1 MKKGW
6 KIALISLGSLLG
18 VVLLVVCI
26 GLYLIFS
33 SKQLTKI
40 VNRLAGDYVLCET
53 KFGEVDLTLFKTFP
67 DAGLK
72 VSDVYVINPMEGAPG
87 GEVVA
92 YVGSLTVGVDVK
104 KFLKEGAVVVH
115 QVLLDEVAANLYI
128 DKDGNSNF
136 DIFPKSEDEDTISTP
151 FSLDSLPEIDLRK
164 VKITNLNA
172 GLLDLKDG
180 LDATVNGM
188 GLEVKG
194 RLQEGLVDADI
205 DLKADIINLQ
215 TTDSIGDTTMS
226 ALAEYLKLAL
236 KAKGNM
242 EQVAGKMKLNLEDG
256 RFMTGGTEMVSDDLY
271 ASRNDLLTLEIPF
284 DANLKDMTVNLG
296 DSRVKLDD
304 YALKL
309 KGDVQLDPMWVDVAV
324 ETDGQWQAAE
334 LLEKLPKEYV
344 TWKKGMDLDAK
355 VALQATAK
363 GSLTDSTMPLIAAQ
377 AQLADG
383 RFFMPSAVPYKVN
396 KINADLAAD
405 LDLSNGGVSSAV
417 VKSLKAHTQG
427 TDVKVIGRVDDL
439 LGDLLID
446 ASLMAALPL
455 EDLIPILNDSSLRE
469 ANGNADVALNAKFRV
484 SDLDPLDLNKLNADA
499 KIVLRRLD
507 VTYDSIHAV
516 APSLNVALQLPATE
530 HKGKM
535 ADVRVAGPKLNLAL
549 GNIDARIDNPYL
561 NIGLNDVTK
570 EQVAAAFDIKI
581 GDAEANIKNSSPNV
595 GEGDLSNAKGEEYMM
610 VSLEGLKLKGSAR
623 LDSTQQNIIRQYNPD
638 VDIDLHGAVL
648 YMPEL
653 PDAVRLSQLAV
664 AYKPDVCNIKSVE
677 VKLAHSDFNLYGDV
691 ENVEGWIDHKKV
703 LKGDLNF
710 TSGYADV
717 DQLLSLISGMGTDAD
732 TLQQMRQ
739 EDNVPSEANP
749 FIVPRDVDITL
760 HTHIKRSVAFGNDL
774 NDVAGAVTVN
784 NGKAVLDQIGF
795 VCKAATMQLTAVYES
810 PRPNN
815 LFVAL
820 DFHLLDILIDELIDM
835 IPTIDTLVP
844 MLSAFQ
850 GNANFHLAAETYLDA
865 RYQPKMSTLLGAAAI
880 SGNDLIVMDNN
891 TIASI
896 AKLMQFKSWK
906 DKDNKIRIDSLDVE
920 LTCFRKVIEV
930 YPFLLNIGKYQICAS
945 GMHSL
950 DNQCGYHVE
959 LLKNPLMAKVGVDIK
974 GDLSSPKISLGQ
986 VKYADYY
993 RPDKQGVVEKQTLE
1007 LKKLVKQALEAKVR

>member
-18 VVLLVVCI
+18 VLLLAVCI
-26 GLYLIFS
+26 ALYVVFNPR
-33 SKQLTKI
+33 QLTKI
-40 VNRLAGDYVLCET
+40 VNRLAADYVMCET

-92 YVGSLTVGVDVK
+92 YVGNLTVGVDVK
-104 KFLKEGAVVVH
+104 KFFKEGTVVVH
-115 QVLLDEVAANLYI
+115 QVLLDEVTANLYI

-136 DIFPKSEDEDTISTP
+136 DIFPKSEDEDTSSAP

-164 VKITNLNA
+164 VKISNLDA
-172 GLLDLKDG
+172 SLLDLKDG
-180 LDATVNGM
+180 LDATLNGV
-188 GLEVKG
+188 GLEVEG
-194 RLQEGLVDADI
+194 RLQEGIVDADI
-205 DLKADIINLQ
+205 DFKGDVVSLQ

-226 ALAEYLKLAL
+226 AQAENLKVAL
-236 KAKGNM
+236 NAKGNM
-242 EQVAGKMKLNLEDG
+242 EQVAGKLKLELNEGL
-256 RFMTGGTEMVSDDLY
+256 FMTGGIQMVSDNLY
-271 ASRNDLLTLEIPF
+271 ESSSDLLTVELPF
-284 DANLKDMTVNLG
+284 DANLKDMTVKLG
-296 DSRVKLDD
+296 DSRLKLDD
-304 YALKL
+304 YALNIS
-309 KGDVQLDPMWVDVAV
+309 GDVRLDPMWVDVAV
-324 ETDGQWQAAE
+324 ETDGEWQAAE
-334 LLEKLPKEYV
+334 LLEKLPKEFI

-355 VALQATAK
+355 VALRATAK
-363 GSLTDSTMPLIAAQ
+363 GSLTDSTMPLISAQ

-383 RFFMPSAVPYKVN
+383 RFYMPTAVPYKVN
-396 KINADLAAD
+396 RINADLVAN
-405 LDLSNGGVSSAV
+405 LDLGNGGVSDAV

-427 TDVKVIGRVDDL
+427 TDIKLSGSIDDL
-439 LGDLLID
+439 LGDMRID
-446 ASLMAALPL
+446 AALKAALPL
-455 EDLIPILNDSSLRE
+455 EDLVPILNDSSLRE
-469 ANGNADVALNAKFRV
+469 AGGDADVDLKARFRL
-484 SDLDPLDLNKLNADA
+484 SDLDPLDLNRLNADA
-499 KIVLRRLD
+499 SIALSKLD
-507 VTYDSIHAV
+507 VVYDSIHAV
-516 APSLNVALQLPATE
+516 APKLDVALRLPATE

-535 ADVRVAGPKLNLAL
+535 ADVKVVGPKLKLAM
-549 GNIDARIDNPYL
+549 GNIDARIDNPDL
-561 NIGLNDVTK
+561 DIGLNDVTR
-570 EQVAAAFDIKI
+570 EQVAAAFDVKI
-581 GDAEANIKNSSPNV
+581 GDAEANIDS
-595 GEGDLSNAKGEEYMM
+595 MM

-664 AYKPDVCNIKSVE
+664 AYRPDICNIRSVE
-677 VKLAHSDFNLYGDV
+677 VKLAHSDFQLYGDV

-703 LKGDLNF
+703 LRGDLNF

-717 DQLLSLISGMGTDAD
+717 DQLLSLISGMGTDPD
-732 TLQQMRQ
+732 TLEQMRQ
-739 EDNVPSEANP
+739 EDNVPADANP
-749 FIVPRDVDITL
+749 FIVPKDVDLTL

-774 NDVAGAVTVN
+774 NDVAGAVTMRG
-784 NGKAVLDQIGF
+784 GKAVLDQIGF

-810 PRPNN
+810 PRPDN
-815 LFVAL
+815 LFVAI

-850 GNANFHLAAETYLDA
+850 GNANFHLAAETYLNA

-880 SGNDLIVMDNN
+880 AGNDLTVLDNN

-896 AKLMQFKSWK
+896 AKIMQFKSWK

-950 DNQCGYHVE
+950 DNQCGYHLE

-1007 LKKLVKQALEAKVR
+1007 LKRLVKQALEAKVR

>member
-18 VVLLVVCI
+18 VVLLVVGI
-26 GLYLIFS
+26 ALYVVFS
-33 SKQLTKI
+33 PRQLTKI
-40 VNRLAGDYVLCET
+40 VNRLAGDYVQCET

-92 YVGSLTVGVDVK
+92 YIGSLTVGVDVK
-104 KFLKEGAVVVH
+104 KFLKEGTVVVH
-115 QVLLDEVAANLYI
+115 QVLLDNVAANLYI
-128 DKDGNSNF
+128 DKEGNSNF
-136 DIFPKSEDEDTISTP
+136 DIFPKSEDEDTTSTP

-164 VKITNLNA
+164 VKITNLDA

-180 LDATVNGM
+180 LDATVNGF

-194 RLQEGLVDADI
+194 RLQEGIVDADI
-205 DLKADIINLQ
+205 DLKTDIINLQ
-215 TTDSIGDTTMS
+215 VTDSVGDTTMS
-226 ALAEYLKLAL
+226 ALAEYLKLTL

-242 EQVAGKMKLNLEDG
+242 DQVAGKMKLNLEDG

-271 ASRNDLLTLEIPF
+271 ASRSELLTVELPF

-296 DSRVKLDD
+296 ESRLKLDD
-304 YALKL
+304 YALNIS
-309 KGDVQLDPMWVDVAV
+309 GDVRLDPMWVDVSV

-334 LLEKLPKEYV
+334 LLEKLPVEYV

-383 RFFMPSAVPYKVN
+383 RFYMPSAVPYKVN

-405 LDLSNGGVSSAV
+405 LDLGRGGVSSAV

-439 LGDLLID
+439 LGDLRID
-446 ASLMAALPL
+446 ASLRAALPL
-455 EDLIPILNDSSLRE
+455 EDLMPILGDSSLRS
-469 ANGNADVALNAKFRV
+469 AGGNADVDLNAKFRV

-499 KIVLRRLD
+499 KIALRRLD
-507 VTYDSIHAV
+507 VVYDSIHAV
-516 APSLNVALQLPATE
+516 APSLNVALQLPAIR
-530 HKGKM
+530 HNGKM
-535 ADVRVAGPKLNLAL
+535 ADVMLRGPKLNLAF
-549 GNIDARIDNPYL
+549 GNIDARIDNPDIDL
-561 NIGLNDVTK
+561 GLNNVTK
-570 EQVAAAFDIKI
+570 EQLAAAFDIKI
-581 GDAEANIKNSSPNV
+581 GDAEANIDS
-595 GEGDLSNAKGEEYMM
+595 MM

-623 LDSTQQNIIRQYNPD
+623 LDSTQDNIIRQYNPD

-664 AYKPDVCNIKSVE
+664 GYRPDVCNIKSVE

-691 ENVEGWIDHKKV
+691 ENIEGWIDHKKV
-703 LKGDLNF
+703 LRGDLNF

-717 DQLLSLISGMGTDAD
+717 DQLLSLISGMGTPAD
-732 TLQQMRQ
+732 TLEQMRQ

-774 NDVAGAVTVN
+774 NDVAGAVTVRG
-784 NGKAVLDQIGF
+784 GKAVLDQIGF

-820 DFHLLDILIDELIDM
+820 DFHLLDILIDELSDM
-835 IPTIDTLVP
+835 IPNIDTLVP
-844 MLSAFQ
+844 MLAAFN
-850 GNANFHLAAETYLDA
+850 GNANFHLAAETFLDA

-880 SGNDLIVMDNN
+880 SGNDLTVLDNN

-906 DKDNKIRIDSLDVE
+906 DRDNKLRIDSLDVE

-950 DNQCGYHVE
+950 DNQCGYHLE

-1007 LKKLVKQALEAKVR
+1007 LKRLVKQALEAKVR

>member
-18 VVLLVVCI
+18 VLLLAVCI
-26 GLYLIFS
+26 ALYVVFNPR
-33 SKQLTKI
+33 QLTKI
-40 VNRLAGDYVLCET
+40 VNRLAADYVMCET

-92 YVGSLTVGVDVK
+92 YVGNLTVGVDVK
-104 KFLKEGAVVVH
+104 KFLKEGNVVVH
-115 QVLLDEVAANLYI
+115 QVLLDEVTANLYI

-136 DIFPKSEDEDTISTP
+136 DIFPKSEDEDSASTP

-164 VKITNLNA
+164 VKISNLDA
-172 GLLDLKDG
+172 SLLDLKDG
-180 LDATVNGM
+180 LDATLNGV
-188 GLEVKG
+188 GLEVEG
-194 RLQEGLVDADI
+194 RLQEGIVDADI
-205 DLKADIINLQ
+205 DFKGDVVSLQ

-226 ALAEYLKLAL
+226 AQAENLKVAL
-236 KAKGNM
+236 NAKGNM
-242 EQVAGKMKLNLEDG
+242 EQVAGKLKLELNEGL
-256 RFMTGGTEMVSDDLY
+256 FMTGGIQMVSDNLY
-271 ASRNDLLTLEIPF
+271 ESSSDLLTVELPF
-284 DANLKDMTVNLG
+284 DANLKDMTVKLG
-296 DSRVKLDD
+296 DSRLKLDD
-304 YALKL
+304 YALNIS
-309 KGDVQLDPMWVDVAV
+309 GDVRLDPMWVDVAV
-324 ETDGQWQAAE
+324 ETDGEWQAAE
-334 LLEKLPKEYV
+334 LLEKLPKEFI

-355 VALQATAK
+355 VALRATAK
-363 GSLTDSTMPLIAAQ
+363 GSLTDSTMPLISAQ

-383 RFFMPSAVPYKVN
+383 RFYMPTAVPYKVN
-396 KINADLAAD
+396 RINADLVAN
-405 LDLSNGGVSSAV
+405 LDLGKGGVSDAV

-427 TDVKVIGRVDDL
+427 TDIKLSGSIDDL
-439 LGDLLID
+439 LGDMRID
-446 ASLMAALPL
+446 AALKAALPL
-455 EDLIPILNDSSLRE
+455 EDLVPILNDSSLRE
-469 ANGNADVALNAKFRV
+469 AGGDADVDLKARFRL
-484 SDLDPLDLNKLNADA
+484 SDLDPLDLNRLNADA
-499 KIVLRRLD
+499 SIALSKLD
-507 VTYDSIHAV
+507 VVYDSIHAV
-516 APSLNVALQLPATE
+516 APKLDVALRLPATE

-535 ADVRVAGPKLNLAL
+535 ADVKVVGPKLKLAM
-549 GNIDARIDNPYL
+549 GNIDARIDNPDL
-561 NIGLNDVTK
+561 DIGLNDVTR
-570 EQVAAAFDIKI
+570 EQVAAAFDVKI
-581 GDAEANIKNSSPNV
+581 GDAEANIDS
-595 GEGDLSNAKGEEYMM
+595 MM

-664 AYKPDVCNIKSVE
+664 AYRPDICNIRSVE
-677 VKLAHSDFNLYGDV
+677 VKLAHSDFQLYGDV

-703 LKGDLNF
+703 LRGDLNF

-717 DQLLSLISGMGTDAD
+717 DQLLSLISGMGTDPD
-732 TLQQMRQ
+732 TLEQMRQ
-739 EDNVPSEANP
+739 EDNVPADANP
-749 FIVPRDVDITL
+749 FIVPKDVDLTL

-774 NDVAGAVTVN
+774 NDVAGAVTMRG
-784 NGKAVLDQIGF
+784 GKAVLDQIGF

-810 PRPNN
+810 PRPDN
-815 LFVAL
+815 LFVAI

-850 GNANFHLAAETYLDA
+850 GNANFHLAAETYLNA

-880 SGNDLIVMDNN
+880 SGNDLTVLDNN

-896 AKLMQFKSWK
+896 AKIMQFKSWK

-950 DNQCGYHVE
+950 DNQCGYHLE

-1007 LKKLVKQALEAKVR
+1007 LKRLVKQALEAKVR